1 MPIEGGVGLLSERIM
16 LAGLGEAGKPTEA
29 KADLGETAEEGVGG
43 FVVPRP
49 RDRAEGRLANET
61 RRRPPA
67 GSCPLGDTGELLRVE
82 ANQLGSGAALVH
94 SGLSEHLAP
103 AAAAR

>member
-1 MPIEGGVGLLSERIM
+1 MPIEGGAGLRTERGM
-16 LAGLGEAGKPTEA
+16 LARLGEAGKPTEV
-29 KADLGETAEEGVGG
+29 KADLSETAKEGVGG

>member
-1 MPIEGGVGLLSERIM
+1 MPIEGGAGLLGERCM
-16 LAGLGEAGKPTEA
+16 LAGLGEV
-29 KADLGETAEEGVGG
+29 GELIELASDPRETPEEGVGG

-67 GSCPLGDTGELLRVE
+67 GSCPLGDAGELLLVE
-82 ANQLGSGAALVH
+82 ANQFGSGAALAH
-94 SGLSEHLAP
+94 SGLSGHIAP
-103 AAAAR
+103 AAAAC